1 MTLSCGLHMQ
11 TLGSPSAAVPLSN
24 ARNTRGDWPRVAS
37 LLLAIPC
44 CVWLLSLVRFYRRFI
59 YEEPNGTV
67 WAIAD
72 DMYISACF
80 GRSLFS
86 GTGFLWYEGA
96 PKVEGISNPLWAAVI
111 GALHKLPGFSEDRLG
126 LYVIGLNA
134 LFLICVV
141 LLFARTARSALR
153 VGQRV
158 PRGSALIVSLAAIL
172 LLPWCWSLSYWSAE
186 GFEVALLCL
195 ITYAGLSLAL
205 LPRTAASCLA
215 LGLVLAMGFAT
226 RMDFALLASA
236 VVLVALS
243 HRRGSRM
250 LLLWTALFS
259 IALIGA
265 LLAWRHDYY
274 GDWLPNTY
282 YLKTTGWR
290 LSSRLQRGLRQ
301 NQALLLTAWLA
312 YLPLLL
318 PAVRRNL
325 GARLPCVAAGL
336 CAFGLAVLYS
346 CYVGGDAWSLF
357 AGYDRHTAAAAVLL
371 CWSLCLL
378 IAAAA
383 RTWHM
388 RALCSVWC
396 LLLVA
401 APVLAQNGL
410 NQVQRG
416 LIAAESPMRGNERDW
431 IRYGKRFREV
441 SEPGA
446 RIAICPAGAIVYFSH
461 RGGVDLLG
469 KVEPI
474 VAHLRANESRPR
486 NMACWRNAPGH
497 NKGDDPRVYEERA
510 PEFARGKLPRSQRQ
524 LYFHFKYQGSHFFV
538 RKGTDL
544 VKPEFQAHA
553 GR

>member
-1 MTLSCGLHMQ
+1 MWLF
-11 TLGSPSAAVPLSN
+11 
-24 ARNTRGDWPRVAS
+24 S
-37 LLLAIPC
+37 LA
-44 CVWLLSLVRFYRRFI
+44 RFYRRFI
-59 YEEPNGTV
+59 YDDADGTV
-67 WAIAD
+67 FAIAD

-86 GTGFLWYEGA
+86 GAGFVWYEGA
-96 PKVEGISNPLWAAVI
+96 PKVEGISNPLWAAII
-111 GALHKLPGFSEDRLG
+111 GALHALPGFSEDRLG
-126 LYVIGLNA
+126 LFVIGLNA

-141 LLFARTARSALR
+141 VLFARTAQSALG
-153 VGQRV
+153 VGQRA
-158 PRGSALIVSLAAIL
+158 PRGAAWIVSLAAML

-186 GFEVALLCL
+186 GFEVALLGL
-195 ITYAGLSLAL
+195 ITYAGLHLAL
-205 LPRTAASCLA
+205 LPRTAATCLA
-215 LGLVLAMGFAT
+215 LGLVLTLGFAT

-243 HRRGSRM
+243 HRRGSRL
-250 LLLWTALFS
+250 LLLWTAALS
-259 IALIGA
+259 VALIGA

-290 LSSRLQRGLRQ
+290 LSSRLQRGLHQ
-301 NQALLLTAWLA
+301 NRALLLTAWLA

-318 PAVRRNL
+318 PAARRNL

-371 CWSLCLL
+371 CWSLTLL

-383 RTWHM
+383 RSWYM

-401 APVLAQNGL
+401 APVFAHNGV
-410 NQVQRG
+410 NQLQRG
-416 LIAAESPMRGNERDW
+416 LIATESPPVRGNERGW
-431 IRYGKRFREV
+431 IQYGKRFREV

-446 RIAICPAGAIVYFSH
+446 RIA
-461 RGGVDLLG
+461 
-469 KVEPI
+469 
-474 VAHLRANESRPR
+474 
-486 NMACWRNAPGH
+486 
-497 NKGDDPRVYEERA
+497 
-510 PEFARGKLPRSQRQ
+510 
-524 LYFHFKYQGSHFFV
+524 
-538 RKGTDL
+538 
-544 VKPEFQAHA
+544 
-553 GR
+553 